1 MISKALIAVVSLI
14 GLGTLG
20 IAQATSDIDK
30 KRERREVQKL
40 EEEVKRLDMEAVHAE
55 DSARVFQTLSKELG
69 VPVETLK
76 AQQRGTNFGFGR
88 LFIANAFAK
97 ATGKTFDQMA
107 RELKSEKGWGVVA
120 RENNA
125 KLGKIISQMRHS
137 TAEMRRAHEEEMGR
151 QPERQT
157 SIRPICV
164 GEEKF
169 GDRLL
174 RAHDACDFV
183 VALDHDVFV
192 VGVSA
197 RTVPQPS
204 STSRKPEPARILPL
218 RGASGAARPHHGL
231 DAVGFIHR
239 KGRLDC
245 RGAYGCLRPLVSTP
259 QLAHLDV
266 GKSEGIEM
274 GAHQVSLL
282 LDLLVWDQ
290 PCVHFHGGLSGQD
303 RGHTGARVARPD
315 SVDIQ
320 R

>member
-1 MISKALIAVVSLI
+1 MIGKALIAVVSLI

-120 RENNA
+120 RENTA

-151 QPERQT
+151 QREAGTPDE
-157 SIRPICV
+157 
-164 GEEKF
+164 
-169 GDRLL
+169 
-174 RAHDACDFV
+174 
-183 VALDHDVFV
+183 
-192 VGVSA
+192 
-197 RTVPQPS
+197 
-204 STSRKPEPARILPL
+204 TSRSAAAGDQGSFRKSRR
-218 RGASGAARPHHGL
+218 RG
-231 DAVGFIHR
+231 
-239 KGRLDC
+239 
-245 RGAYGCLRPLVSTP
+245 
-259 QLAHLDV
+259 Q
-266 GKSEGIEM
+266 
-274 GAHQVSLL
+274 
-282 LDLLVWDQ
+282 
-290 PCVHFHGGLSGQD
+290 
-303 RGHTGARVARPD
+303 
-315 SVDIQ
+315 
-320 R
+320 

>member
-30 KRERREVQKL
+30 KRDAREEREVQKL
-40 EEEVKRLDMEAVHAE
+40 EQEAERLDLEAAHAE
-55 DSARVFQTLSKELG
+55 DKGRVFQTLSKELG

-151 QPERQT
+151 QREAGTPDE
-157 SIRPICV
+157 
-164 GEEKF
+164 
-169 GDRLL
+169 
-174 RAHDACDFV
+174 
-183 VALDHDVFV
+183 
-192 VGVSA
+192 
-197 RTVPQPS
+197 
-204 STSRKPEPARILPL
+204 TSRSAAAGDQGSFRKSRR
-218 RGASGAARPHHGL
+218 RG
-231 DAVGFIHR
+231 
-239 KGRLDC
+239 
-245 RGAYGCLRPLVSTP
+245 
-259 QLAHLDV
+259 Q
-266 GKSEGIEM
+266 
-274 GAHQVSLL
+274 
-282 LDLLVWDQ
+282 
-290 PCVHFHGGLSGQD
+290 
-303 RGHTGARVARPD
+303 
-315 SVDIQ
+315 
-320 R
+320 